1 MRCII
6 EPSEYLFLKPP
17 KLLKKLMVL
26 GLANLW
32 WVRLP
37 KKASDERLLC
47 ICSELY
53 FLTEK
58 LEAAGEVNGEYEAE
72 EGGHG
77 HAAPWRHS
85 GRVRTAPGC
94 RLLLDQ
100 TEIRWPAEPVVT

>member
-1 MRCII
+1 
-6 EPSEYLFLKPP
+6 
-17 KLLKKLMVL
+17 MVL

-32 WVRLP
+32 WTRLP
-37 KKASDERLLC
+37 KSQYESFLC
-47 ICSELY
+47 ICSERY

-72 EGGHG
+72 EGPHAAHG

-85 GRVRTAPGC
+85 GRVRTAPGR

-100 TEIRWPAEPVVT
+100 TEIRWPGEPGCQKML